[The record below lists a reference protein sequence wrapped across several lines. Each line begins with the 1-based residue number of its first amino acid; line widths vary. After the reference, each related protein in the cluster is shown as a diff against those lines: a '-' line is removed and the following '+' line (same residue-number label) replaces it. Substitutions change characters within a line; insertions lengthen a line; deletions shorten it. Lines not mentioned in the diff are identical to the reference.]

1 MFNSKGNDIIYII
14 FVRMYEFKK
23 KKMFLQLQQILQT
36 FQQPPKPQSPVI
48 EENIYSQVQSITCQ
62 MNTQPQQPHQTD
74 RKSTLDK
81 VITSQKFYGRVFICL
96 FLYVLFLQAC
106 VFFVFYSCWTD
117 LIMTM
122 NLKPLMSQRKMCPVP
137 LLHLYSLHC
146 E

>member
-1 MFNSKGNDIIYII
+1 MTFLII
-14 FVRMYEFKK
+14 FVRIKKK

-81 VITSQKFYGRVFICL
+81 VITSQKFMVE
-96 FLYVLFLQAC
+96 FLSALSCMSFSSSMWI
-106 VFFVFYSCWTD
+106 VFYSCWTD

-122 NLKPLMSQRKMCPVP
+122 NLKPLMSLRKMCPVP
-137 LLHLYSLHC
+137 LLLHLYSLHC